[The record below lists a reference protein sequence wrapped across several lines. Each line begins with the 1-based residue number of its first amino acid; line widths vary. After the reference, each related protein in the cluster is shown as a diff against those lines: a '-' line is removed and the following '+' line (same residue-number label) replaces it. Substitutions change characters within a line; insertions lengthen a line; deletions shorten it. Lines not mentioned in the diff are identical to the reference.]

1 MIEPLVTTLLV
12 PVCSCMCGIYPSFSF
27 FLRRHRLLS
36 PAVCGTN
43 YANPYQ
49 HMFPVPQGR
58 DFLSKSTRSAIS
70 GLYAFRFYS
79 FSADMDRVGF
89 DKVQVLTFLA
99 VLWSWAIR
107 STINIFFRLLGYL
120 RLPLRITRK
129 VSSKHSYQPQIQS
142 TLSLR
147 GWRANR
153 LLYNK
158 PWTFQST
165 PSRRGWQYP
174 GLNCVLSQQFQ
185 STPSRGGWRKKF
197 SVTAYAREISIHT
210 LAWRVTRAAAAG
222 DVAVQISIHTLAW
235 RVTGSW
241 ITSISR
247 STDFNPH
254 PRVEG
259 DRYAP
264 GH

>member
-129 VSSKHSYQPQIQS
+129 VSSKTFVPTSNSIH
-142 TLSLR
+142 TLTQR
-147 GWRANR
+147 ITGVDE
-153 LLYNK
+153 
-158 PWTFQST
+158 
-165 PSRRGWQYP
+165 
-174 GLNCVLSQQFQ
+174 CVYDVSN
-185 STPSRGGWRKKF
+185 
-197 SVTAYAREISIHT
+197 ISIHT
-210 LAWRVTRAAAAG
+210 LT
-222 DVAVQISIHTLAW
+222 
-235 RVTGSW
+235 
-241 ITSISR
+241 
-247 STDFNPH
+247 
-254 PRVEG
+254 
-259 DRYAP
+259 
-264 GH
+264 